1 MKEILNF
8 LSELKQNNNR
18 DWFQQNKEWYL
29 KIKSDHEKL
38 VSEIITGLSVIDSQ
52 LQLLKP
58 AECVFRIYRDVRFS
72 KNKDPYK
79 TALGAVFSKGG
90 RKGKYA
96 GYYLHIEPGNSFAG
110 GGIWRPDSD
119 VLKSIRYEIYNSPEE
134 LIDITGQEDFKR
146 RFGEISG
153 EKLKNPPKDFPPD
166 FRHIELLKYKSFTVG
181 QPFSDAMIVK
191 DGFYEELM
199 KTFHTMTPFIRYFNL
214 AINEA

>member
-1 MKEILNF
+1 MDQQLKFAGNERDIEF

-119 VLKSIRYEIYNSPEE
+119 VLKASVMKSTTP
-134 LIDITGQEDFKR
+134 
-146 RFGEISG
+146 
-153 EKLKNPPKDFPPD
+153 LK
-166 FRHIELLKYKSFTVG
+166 S
-181 QPFSDAMIVK
+181 
-191 DGFYEELM
+191 
-199 KTFHTMTPFIRYFNL
+199 
-214 AINEA
+214 